1 MNRARPVGYA
11 LLVAVVA
18 AFVCIGCGTAP
29 ASRTSTLTIVHVNDT
44 HQHLF
49 PFSSIEQPRARGGF
63 ARLAT
68 VVAAARAGASPVLL
82 LHGGDT
88 LVGSASTY
96 LANGRPDY
104 AEVPTYGWRG
114 LDSIRAMN
122 LLGFDAMAIGNH
134 EMDYGKRWLDELKRR
149 ARFPFL
155 SANLF
160 NREVPDVDKT
170 AGTPF
175 AQPYIIVRKAGLRI
189 GIIGLTTTEYTQ
201 SLQVQVRDPIAAAR
215 DLVPRVAR
223 QSDFLIVL
231 SHLGLK
237 PDLELAQAVPG
248 IDLIVGGHSHT
259 LLQEPVV
266 VGGTI
271 IVQAGAYAAQVGV
284 LDLTITGGKIA
295 SHRYALKPLDESVP
309 SDPTMDAELKSML
322 AVGSVGDRQLGGADE
337 QGGGVAGLASSAML
351 AATGADAALMDPST
365 VTGRLGPGAPT
376 LQQFFDVF
384 WPYRRREQTPEKDMS
399 ERQLL
404 TPVNVQLDPALR
416 SLVRGSDGLRTLA
429 VGRIAADAFTAWRA
443 ANERAG
449 DDRVLVKLRD
459 PAATRAAGA
468 PATVVMPFDL
478 ALRAARLGLPIDPRT
493 MELER
498 TELFEAVLDFL
509 ARGGGGAAPTPR

>member
-1 MNRARPVGYA
+1 V

-18 AFVCIGCGTAP
+18 VFLCVGCSTAP

-49 PFSSIEQPRARGGF
+49 PFSSVEQPQVRGGF

-68 VVAAARAGASPVLL
+68 VVAAARAGSSPVLL

-104 AEVPTYGWRG
+104 AEIPTYGWRG

-134 EMDYGKRWLDELKRR
+134 EMDYGRRWLDELKRR

-160 NREVPDVDKT
+160 SREVPDVDKT
-170 AGTPF
+170 AGTLF
-175 AQPYIIVRKAGLRI
+175 AQPYIIVRKGGLRI
-189 GIIGLTTTEYTQ
+189 GIVGLTTTEYTQ

-215 DLVPRVAR
+215 DLVPQVAKE
-223 QSDFLIVL
+223 SDLLIVL
-231 SHLGLK
+231 SHCGLK
-237 PDLELAQAVPG
+237 PDLEIARTVPG

-271 IVQAGAYAAQVGV
+271 IVQAGAYAAQAGV

-295 SHRYALKPLDESVP
+295 SYRYSLKTLDDSVP
-309 SDPTMDAELKSML
+309 SDPAMDTQLKSML

-337 QGGGVAGLASSAML
+337 QGGGAAGLAASAML
-351 AATGADAALMDPST
+351 AATSADAALMDPST

-404 TPVNVQLDPALR
+404 GMLNVQPDPALR

-429 VGRIAADAFTAWRA
+429 IGRVGADAFAAWRA
-443 ANERAG
+443 ANERAA
-449 DDRVLVKLRD
+449 DDRVFVRLRD

-468 PATVVMPFDL
+468 PMMVVMPFDL
-478 ALRAARLGLPIDPRT
+478 ALRAARIGLPIDPQS
-493 MELER
+493 MELQR
-498 TELFEAVLDFL
+498 SELFEVVLDYL
-509 ARGGGGAAPTPR
+509 AGGGGGATPRPR